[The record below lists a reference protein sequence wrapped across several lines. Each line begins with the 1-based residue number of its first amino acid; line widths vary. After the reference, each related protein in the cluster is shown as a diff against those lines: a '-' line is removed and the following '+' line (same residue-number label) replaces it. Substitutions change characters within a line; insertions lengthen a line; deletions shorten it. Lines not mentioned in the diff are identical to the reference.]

1 MDNVGRTRRK
11 GGDKPHA
18 REQAREVVN
27 HSVLTFALS
36 HQLGQTD
43 PDRPFRRC

>member
-1 MDNVGRTRRK
+1 MNNVGYTRRK

-27 HSVLTFALS
+27 HFILTFTLF

-43 PDRPFRRC
+43 PDRPFHRC